1 MSDEISVRTSQDM
14 GDRMGRRM
22 TDQQLLHIDGART
35 PAADGA
41 ADTTYDPSTG
51 APIATVSRAG
61 AADADRAVRCAD
73 AAFRT
78 GDWARMSPR
87 ARGEVLRRIADSVR
101 ANLDVLADLESRD
114 AGKPVAAARGEIG
127 GVATTFEYYAGAV
140 DKIHGQT
147 IPGSGD
153 GTLLTFREPLGVCA
167 AIVPWNFPLTITA
180 WKVAP
185 ALAMGN
191 TVVVKPAEL
200 TPLSALALAD
210 LAVDAGL
217 PPGVLNVLPGP
228 GAIVG
233 DALVRHPLTRKVSFT
248 GSTSIGTTVMQAAA
262 ESITRVSLELGG
274 KSANLVFGDADLD
287 SCVDSSVFSVF
298 DNAGQDC
305 CARSRILVERA
316 VHDEFVTRFVDR
328 VQRLRI
334 GPINDE
340 ATELG
345 PLISE
350 AQRTSVEGY
359 LDIGDADG
367 RRLIGGERPTGLL
380 GAGSYLTPAVYVDV
394 AADSRLLRDEI
405 FGPVVAI
412 QVFDTEQEAIRLA
425 NDSIYGLSGSIW
437 TRDVGR
443 ALRVARAVE
452 AGMLS
457 VNTSSSV
464 HIEAPFG
471 GMKAS
476 GIGREQGMAA
486 LDHYA
491 EYKTVYIAR
500 D

>member
-1 MSDEISVRTSQDM
+1 MSDVE
-14 GDRMGRRM
+14 
-22 TDQQLLHIDGART
+22 LLHIGGERVA
-35 PAADGA
+35 AADGA
-41 ADTTYDPSTG
+41 TEVTYDPSTG
-51 APIATVSRAG
+51 EAITTVSRAG
-61 AADADRAVRCAD
+61 VVDVDRAVSAAD
-73 AAFRT
+73 TAFRT
-78 GDWARMSPR
+78 GDWARTSPR
-87 ARGEVLRRIADSVR
+87 ARGEVLRRLAELVR
-101 ANLDVLADLESRD
+101 INLDELAQLESRD
-114 AGKPVAAARGEIG
+114 AGKPIAAARGEIG
-127 GVATTFEYYAGAV
+127 GVATTFDYYAGAV
-140 DKIHGQT
+140 DKVHGQT
-147 IPGSGD
+147 IPGAGD
-153 GTLLTFREPLGVCA
+153 GTLLTCREPLGVCA

-180 WKVAP
+180 WKLAP

-200 TPLSALALAD
+200 TPLSALVLAD
-210 LAVDAGL
+210 LAIEAGL

-228 GAIVG
+228 GETVG

-248 GSTSIGTTVMQAAA
+248 GSTAVGTRVMQAAA

-274 KSANLVFGDADLD
+274 KSANLVFADADLD
-287 SCVDSSVFSVF
+287 ACVESSVFSVF

-305 CARSRILVERA
+305 CARSRILVERG
-316 VHDEFVTRFVDR
+316 VHDEFVARFTDR
-328 VQRLRI
+328 VQRLRL
-334 GPINDE
+334 GPTDE
-340 ATELG
+340 EGTEIG
-345 PLISE
+345 PLISPE
-350 AQRTSVEGY
+350 HRLSVERY
-359 LDIGDADG
+359 LAIGDAEG
-367 RRLIGGERPTGLL
+367 RRLIGGERPTGPLA
-380 GAGSYLTPAVYVDV
+380 GGSYLTPAVYVEVDP
-394 AADSRLLRDEI
+394 DGRLVRDEV

-412 QVFDTEQEAIRLA
+412 QAFDTEDEAVRIA
-425 NDSIYGLSGSIW
+425 NDSSYGLSGSIW

-457 VNTSSSV
+457 INTSSSV